1 MMYCVTEE
9 RLQNVNIVLKRLKEF
24 RIKLT
29 AEKSGFFSK
38 EAEVKYLGKN
48 INSEGYGDDLKI
60 KISLNNCC
68 N

>member
-29 AEKSGFFSK
+29 AEKSVFFKS
-38 EAEVKYLGKN
+38 EVKYLGKN
-48 INSEGYGDDLKI
+48 INSEGYGDDP
-60 KISLNNCC
+60 LNNCC